1 MKSKVVQTQSDPT
14 SATTSTEA
22 VIRTSGLSKRYREV
36 DALHGLD
43 LTVPRNSIFG
53 FLGPNGAG
61 KTTAIKLLLGL
72 SRPTGGRATLFDL
85 DSVRDSLAI
94 RARVGYLAQD
104 PRFYPHL
111 TAREVLQFT
120 ARFFYRGPA
129 TAIGARIDETLE
141 LVGLADKADRPT
153 KGFSGGE
160 RQRLGIAQAQVN
172 HPDLLILD
180 EPAAALDPV
189 GRRDVLEVMERL
201 RAHTTIFYSTHI
213 LDDVERVSDQVA
225 ILDHGRLVVS
235 APTVELLDGDTAGY
249 ELTIRGNGQEVAQV
263 LRAQPW
269 VTDVTEVPQDDSVTL
284 LISVT
289 DDDAAESRLLRLALA
304 DDVVVT
310 AFGRTQ
316 SKLEDVFLHLVKGRE
331 Q

>member
-1 MKSKVVQTQSDPT
+1 
-14 SATTSTEA
+14 
-22 VIRTSGLSKRYREV
+22 
-36 DALHGLD
+36 
-43 LTVPRNSIFG
+43 
-53 FLGPNGAG
+53 
-61 KTTAIKLLLGL
+61 
-72 SRPTGGRATLFDL
+72 
-85 DSVRDSLAI
+85 
-94 RARVGYLAQD
+94 
-104 PRFYPHL
+104 
-111 TAREVLQFT
+111 
-120 ARFFYRGPA
+120 
-129 TAIGARIDETLE
+129 
-141 LVGLADKADRPT
+141 VGLADKADRPT